1 VQWCAPPVASGA
13 AARIAAGSAE
23 ALIESSSMIPSG
35 RRMTKSLDRA
45 GPGGQAAA
53 RLLRTGSV
61 AWALL
66 AIGCSGGIDEGTRA
80 ALVAAVVPAEH
91 RAGRDLFDV
100 HCAVCHGPAATGT
113 AVGPPLVHPVYR
125 PRHHGDEAFQLAVTQ
140 GVRAHHWRYGDMAPV
155 PDLDR
160 DDVAS
165 IIRYVRW
172 LQRSAGI
179 E

>member
-1 VQWCAPPVASGA
+1 MFPN
-13 AARIAAGSAE
+13 R
-23 ALIESSSMIPSG
+23 
-35 RRMTKSLDRA
+35 RRMTENLDRA
-45 GPGGQAAA
+45 GPGGQPAA
-53 RLLRTGSV
+53 RLLRVGSV

-66 AIGCSGGIDEGTRA
+66 AIGCSSGIDEGTRE
-80 ALVAAVVPAEH
+80 ALVAAEVPAEH
-91 RAGRDLFDV
+91 GAGRHLFDV

-113 AVGPPLVHPVYR
+113 EVGPPLVHPVYR
-125 PRHHGDEAFQLAVTQ
+125 PRHHGDEAVQLAVAQ

-160 DDVAS
+160 DDVAA
-165 IIRYVRW
+165 ITGYVRW